1 MAGESRRP
9 WPDELSAIDDERV
22 DLNLTSL
29 VDVVF
34 ALLIVFMVSS
44 AALYDDGHADRV
56 AGEVELSLPSGSTAV
71 ADVQPAGEFALQ
83 VDANGNLFHAGEATD
98 RRDLR
103 ARLATKL
110 AKDPELQVRIEADQ
124 GLTYQQVMDVIAE
137 LQEMGVRN
145 VGLGTRGRDG
155 AQAGDDAPADD
166 APANGAAPAT
176 AAPPAPAKTPP
187 PAAP

>member
-44 AALYDDGHADRV
+44 AALYDDGRADRV

-137 LQEMGVRN
+137 LQDMGVRN

-155 AQAGDDAPADD
+155 EQAGDD